1 MTCCDRNAKKKHQ
14 PRERRTGPYT
24 KVNSYT
30 QPPSKEQI
38 ITLLLFFAQ
47 LAGHSAFVVP
57 VLPSINHSILWTMLG
72 FHFVLMMAVAYDY
85 IYLTTKDPVDRMVL
99 NEELAAKYS
108 SALIKQCLI
117 CNCQVHKNS
126 HHCMRCNR
134 CTE

>member
-1 MTCCDRNAKKKHQ
+1 MTCCDSLQHQKHL

-24 KVNSYT
+24 RVNSYT

-38 ITLLLFFAQ
+38 ITLLIFTTQ
-47 LAGHSAFVVP
+47 LVMHSAFIVP
-57 VLPSINHSILWTMLG
+57 TLSSIGHCILWTMLG
-72 FHFVLMMAVAYDY
+72 FHYVLLIAIAYDY
-85 IYLTTKDPVDRMVL
+85 IYLTTKDPVDRMVVD
-99 NEELAAKYS
+99 EELAAKYS
-108 SALIKQCLI
+108 SGLVKQCLI